1 MLLKVMKV
9 RLLSDAS
16 GAQTPHVLELPV
28 LLYESLANKTAGRHY
43 MHAIKGE
50 E

>member
-1 MLLKVMKV
+1 MLLKAMKV

-16 GAQTPHVLELPV
+16 GVQTPHVLELVV
-28 LLYESLANKTAGRHY
+28 LSYESLANKTAGWHY
-43 MHAIKGE
+43 MYAIKGE